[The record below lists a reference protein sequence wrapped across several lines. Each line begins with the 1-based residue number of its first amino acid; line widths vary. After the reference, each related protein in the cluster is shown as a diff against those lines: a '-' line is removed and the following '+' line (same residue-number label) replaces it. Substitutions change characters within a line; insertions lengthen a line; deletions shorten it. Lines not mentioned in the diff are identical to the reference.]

1 MVKQFRFFAFNTAM
15 LVFFVAQGASGIRL
29 WFVELLGWEDSELLM
44 NLHLITGF
52 SFIALIAIH
61 IYMNRRWIMA
71 QIS

>member
-1 MVKQFRFFAFNTAM
+1 M
-15 LVFFVAQGASGIRL
+15 LVFFVAQAASGIRL
-29 WFVELLGWEDSELLM
+29 WFVELLGWEDSEFLM

-52 SFIALIAIH
+52 SFIVFIAIH